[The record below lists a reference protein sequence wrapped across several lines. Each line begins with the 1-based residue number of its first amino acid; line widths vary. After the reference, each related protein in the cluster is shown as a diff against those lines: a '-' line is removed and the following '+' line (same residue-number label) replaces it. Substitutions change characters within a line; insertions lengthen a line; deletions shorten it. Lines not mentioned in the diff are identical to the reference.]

1 MVRVELV
8 RLAKQFPGGSWGV
21 RDLSLAV
28 EAGELLVLVGP
39 SGSGKSTVL
48 RLLAGLEEVSGGE
61 IRFDG
66 TVVNDRSP
74 QERNV
79 AMVFQNYALY
89 PHMTV
94 RANLAFPLRMRRLA
108 KREITTKVDR
118 VAEMLG
124 LAELLDRRPAQLSG
138 GQRQRVAMGRALV
151 RDPALFLMDEPLS
164 NLDARLRAEIRA
176 EIAALVRRTGITTVY
191 VTHDQVE
198 AMTLGQRVAV
208 LHAGRLHQVG
218 TPQELYRR
226 PADTFVAGFLGSPG
240 MNLFPSVL
248 RRGDGGL
255 TVDFGDRRLPVGP
268 DTVAAYAGLDSHLG
282 EPIIAGLRPEAFV
295 AAESV
300 AAAGR
305 LEVRVT
311 AVEPLGHETLVHFIA
326 PAVAVHPG
334 PEGAAGSPRPLTA
347 RVPGALA
354 VLPGGALGLGADTR
368 DLTLFDADGHAL
380 ERVVA
385 EASLPS
391 PTSR

>member
-1 MVRVELV
+1 MARVELV
-8 RLAKQFPGGSWGV
+8 QLAKQFPDGSWGV

-28 EAGELLVLVGP
+28 DAGELLVLVGP

-61 IRFDG
+61 IRVDG

-108 KREITTKVDR
+108 KAEIAAKVAG
-118 VAEMLG
+118 VAAALG
-124 LAELLDRRPAQLSG
+124 LTELLDRRPAQLSG

-164 NLDARLRAEIRA
+164 NLDARLRAEIRT
-176 EIAALVRRTGITTVY
+176 EIAALVRRTGVTTVY

-208 LHAGRLHQVG
+208 LHDGRLQQVG
-218 TPQELYRR
+218 TPQELYQR
-226 PADTFVAGFLGSPG
+226 PANTFVAGFLGSPG
-240 MNLFPSVL
+240 MNLFQTVV
-248 RRGDGGL
+248 RRGEGGGL
-255 TVDFGDRRLPVGP
+255 TLDFADQRLPVDP
-268 DTVAAYAGLDSHLG
+268 HAVAAYPHLDQHVGQPL
-282 EPIIAGLRPEAFV
+282 IAGLRPEAFV

-300 AAAGR
+300 SAVTR
-305 LEVRVT
+305 IEVQIT
-311 AVEPLGHETLVHFIA
+311 AVEPLGHETLVHFTA
-326 PAVAVHPG
+326 PAVVVDPG
-334 PEGAAGSPRPLTA
+334 PEGAATSRRLLTA
-347 RVPGALA
+347 RLTGTPTILSGKAF
-354 VLPGGALGLGADTR
+354 GLGVDTR
-368 DLTLFDADGHAL
+368 HLALFGPDGHAL
-380 ERVVA
+380 E
-385 EASLPS
+385 
-391 PTSR
+391 